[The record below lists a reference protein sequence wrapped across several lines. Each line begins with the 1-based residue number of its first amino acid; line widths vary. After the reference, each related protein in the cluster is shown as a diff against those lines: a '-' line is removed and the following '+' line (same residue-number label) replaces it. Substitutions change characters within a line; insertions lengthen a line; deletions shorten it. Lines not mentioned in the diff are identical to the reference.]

1 MNTKLFALLAIF
13 SYIQSI
19 FVINKLFDEIT
30 DQGSKSGK
38 KNKYKNVFYG
48 KFWMKRIY
56 TPYQER
62 EGFV

>member
-48 KFWMKRIY
+48 KF
-56 TPYQER
+56 
-62 EGFV
+62 